1 MEIRWFGTAAL
12 SISAAGES
20 ILFDPFISMNR
31 SIRHFKAEDFAGFS
45 DIFITHGHF
54 DHLLDIPRIV
64 KMGGARVYCPET
76 SACTLIREG
85 VESGSLVR
93 IAPGDRIELGP
104 FTIRVMK
111 GKHVKF
117 DRLLVLK
124 TLISPRI
131 VAHFKNFRGILKESS
146 RYPGDEVLVFEV
158 SAGSKKIL
166 HMGSL
171 NMDQEENYP
180 VGVEV
185 MTVPFQGRSDIN
197 RYAMDFVR
205 RIKPGAIFLHHFDD
219 SFPPISSQVDTNDF
233 VEAVRREFP
242 GAKVIVPSYGQQFSF

>member
-12 SISAAGES
+12 SITAGGES
-20 ILFDPFISMNR
+20 ILFDPFISMNH
-31 SIRHFKAEDFAGFS
+31 SIRHFKAEDFTAFS
-45 DIFITHGHF
+45 NILITHGHF

-76 SACTLIREG
+76 AACTLVREG
-85 VESGSLVR
+85 VSGGSLVK

-111 GKHVKF
+111 GKHVEF

-124 TLISPRI
+124 TLINPRI
-131 VAHFKNFRGILKESS
+131 VAHFKNFRRILKESS

-158 SAGSKKIL
+158 SAGSQKML

-171 NMDQEENYP
+171 DMDREENYP
-180 VGVEV
+180 TGVEV
-185 MTVPFQGRSDIN
+185 MTIPFQGRSDIN

-205 RIKPGAIFLHHFDD
+205 RIRPGTIFLHHFDD
-219 SFPPISSQVDTNDF
+219 SFPPISSRVDTRDF
-233 VEAVRREFP
+233 SEAVRIEFP
-242 GAKVIVPSYGQQFSF
+242 GTKVIEPSYGQQFSF